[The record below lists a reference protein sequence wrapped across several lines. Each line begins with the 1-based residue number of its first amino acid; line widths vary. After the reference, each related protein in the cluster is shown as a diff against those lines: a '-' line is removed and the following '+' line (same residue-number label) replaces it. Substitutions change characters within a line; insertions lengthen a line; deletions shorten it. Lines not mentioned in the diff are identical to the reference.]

1 MMSNKFQDNFYKI
14 SICIFLCAVHLI
26 CYTFAKDN
34 IIIDLSHRFS
44 PEGRFEHRGSLQV
57 RSNRVDWLQK
67 QDLLSDSQLKELERA
82 NYYFVKASERESNKT
97 SETFVRACS
106 LISSDLNHI
115 LVVNLTPLQE
125 FININLISKDPDCL
139 KPATNG
145 ILGDLKSELKL
156 EKGSIGPE
164 PDTASFIRRQEE
176 ERKSKLRE
184 SKEENKS
191 FLLKYWMY
199 ILPGVILLMLVSGGQ
214 EPDRR

>member
-1 MMSNKFQDNFYKI
+1 MMSTRFAYCFVKS
-14 SICIFLCAVHLI
+14 SICIIICIVHLI
-26 CYTFAKDN
+26 CYTIAKDD
-34 IIIDLSHRFS
+34 IILDISHKFS
-44 PEGRFEHRGSLQV
+44 PEAHFEHRGSIQV
-57 RSNRVDWLQK
+57 RPNRVDWLQK
-67 QDLLSDSQLKELERA
+67 QDLLTEVQLKDLEKA
-82 NYYFVKASERESNKT
+82 NHYFVKAIERDTNKT

-106 LISSDLNHI
+106 LLSSDLNHI
-115 LVVNLTPLQE
+115 LAVNLSPLQE
-125 FININLISKDPDCL
+125 FINLNLVSKDPDCL
-139 KPATNG
+139 KPVTSG

-156 EKGSIGPE
+156 EKSQIGPE